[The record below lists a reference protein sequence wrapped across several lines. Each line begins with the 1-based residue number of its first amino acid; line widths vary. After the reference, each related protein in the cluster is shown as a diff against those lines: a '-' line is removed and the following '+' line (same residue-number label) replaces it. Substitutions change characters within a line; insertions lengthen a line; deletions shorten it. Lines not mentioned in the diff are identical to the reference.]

1 MLRDNFYTRL
11 SVENLTENSREVR
24 IKLNEKHLVFEGH
37 FPAVPVVPGVCMMQI
52 VKEQLEDH
60 LKRKLRLKHAAVL
73 KFMAVIN
80 PLEVPELIVKID
92 FATGQDG
99 IIISEG
105 SISSGEKSFF
115 KISKAAYF

>member
-1 MLRDNFYTRL
+1 MLREKFYTCL
-11 SVENLTENSREVR
+11 SVENSTENSREVR
-24 IKLNEKHLVFEGH
+24 IKLNDKHPVFEGH

-60 LKRKLRLKHAAVL
+60 LKQKLSLKHAAVL

-80 PLEVPELIVKID
+80 PLEVPELTVKID
-92 FATGQDG
+92 FVSGQDG